1 MTFTINHN
9 LGFVDSMQFMYS
21 TLDSLVTNL
30 LDSDF
35 KYLSQEFSDEQLKLV
50 KQKEVYPYKNM
61 DSFKK
66 VF

>member
-9 LGFVDSMQFMYS
+9 LVFVDSMQFMYS

>member
-9 LGFVDSMQFMYS
+9 LVFVDSMQFMYS

-61 DSFKK
+61 DSFKN

>member
-1 MTFTINHN
+1 MTFTFNHN
-9 LGFVDSMQFMYS
+9 LVFVDSMQFMYS